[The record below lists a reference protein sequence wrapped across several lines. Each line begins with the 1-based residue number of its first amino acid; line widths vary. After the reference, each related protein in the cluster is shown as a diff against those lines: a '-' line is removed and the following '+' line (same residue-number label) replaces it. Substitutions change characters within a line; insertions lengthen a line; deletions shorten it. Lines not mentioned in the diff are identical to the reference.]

1 MTWEYLATTSG
12 AIAATVLI
20 TNMLRQ
26 AFGWRAAWLA
36 LAVAA
41 VTQVAV
47 WWFVAGGTADA
58 AGLALFN
65 VFVVYAG
72 ATGGN
77 ALVNRIANGNVETR
91 SFAHAQS
98 SPSFWR
104 DWV

>member
-1 MTWEYLATTSG
+1 MTWEYLATIGG

-26 AFGWRAAWLA
+26 AFGWSAAWLA

-47 WWFVAGGTADA
+47 WYFVAGGTPDA
-58 AGLALFN
+58 FGLALFN

-72 ATGGN
+72 ATGSNGI
-77 ALVNRIANGNVETR
+77 VNRILTNNTARAATG
-91 SFAHAQS
+91 A
-98 SPSFWR
+98 SFWR
-104 DWV
+104 AWV

>member
-1 MTWEYLATTSG
+1 MTWEYLATIGG

-26 AFGWRAAWLA
+26 AFGWSAAWVA

-47 WWFVAGGTADA
+47 WYFVAGGTPDA
-58 AGLALFN
+58 FGLALFN

-72 ATGGN
+72 ATGSNGI
-77 ALVNRIANGNVETR
+77 VNRILTNNTARAATG
-91 SFAHAQS
+91 A
-98 SPSFWR
+98 SFWR
-104 DWV
+104 AWV